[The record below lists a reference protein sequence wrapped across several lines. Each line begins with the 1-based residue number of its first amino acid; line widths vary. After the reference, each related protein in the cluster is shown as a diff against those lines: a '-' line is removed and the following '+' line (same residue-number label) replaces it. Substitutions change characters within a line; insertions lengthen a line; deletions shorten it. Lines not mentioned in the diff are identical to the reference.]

1 MRYKDIKA
9 PENLKEK
16 TLLQMKTGL
25 KKQPNRRMPKYAV
38 AAACI
43 FIVFTTTVFALTL
56 LDADFTRFL
65 RPHDDEQAQY
75 LANGAYIVDEISES
89 KTGNIYVKQVIG
101 DSNLTYVLFDFI
113 APKETVLDDF
123 RYYFLSSDIET
134 DFSDFF
140 YGIYQLPDD
149 NSADNIVS
157 FVCHI
162 MTENKTLQ
170 GSEIRMALNNLA
182 SYETEEAYHAENQY
196 SNYEKH
202 GAVATGNWSV
212 IFDANFKSYSEAK
225 VVNQEIEIG
234 GYKVTVQSIAISP
247 ISVTIRSFT
256 EFSHEVNDFVQN
268 KGNVESD
275 NFPIK
280 INYDDDTFEFTSDFM
295 GASSVDHNAGI
306 ITTIKRF
313 DGVIND
319 KKIASVEFFGKT
331 IYKK

>member
-9 PENLKEK
+9 PKNLKVK
-16 TLLQMKTGL
+16 TLLQMKNGL

-38 AAACI
+38 AAACV
-43 FIVFTTTVFALTL
+43 FVVFTTTVFALTL

-65 RPHDDEQAQY
+65 KPHDDEQTQY

-89 KTGNIYVKQVIG
+89 ETGSIYVKQVIG
-101 DSNLTYVLFDFI
+101 DSNLTYVLFDFV
-113 APKETVLDDF
+113 APKETVLNDYK
-123 RYYFLSSDIET
+123 YYFYSDDIET
-134 DFSDFF
+134 DFSECV

-170 GSEIRMALNNLA
+170 GSEIKMDLNNLA
-182 SYETEEAYHAENQY
+182 SYETEDAYHADNRY

-212 IFDANFKSYSEAK
+212 VFDANFKSYSEPK
-225 VVNQEIEIG
+225 FVNQEIEIG
-234 GYKVTVQSIAISP
+234 GYKVTVQDISISP

-268 KGNVESD
+268 KETVEHD

-280 INYDDDTFEFTSDFM
+280 INYDDGTFESTLDFM
-295 GASSVDHNAGI
+295 GASSVDHNTGI

-313 DGVIND
+313 DGVINV
-319 KKIASVEFFGKT
+319 KEIASIEFFGKA